1 MKLFNDFYSDE
12 AIQFLLN
19 EIEERN
25 STSYILLENFITK
38 ELINKIKGRMF
49 KGETVL
55 IRVKSDVI
63 LEIYNSDVRDEYGS
77 FGYTALYCKKYV
89 PPEEPE
95 ILNVDEFFK
104 RENKLDPDYKN
115 PLKDKPFISTK
126 NSMSDFMDL
135 KLKELKN

>member
-49 KGETVL
+49 KDETVL

-77 FGYTALYCKKYV
+77 FGYTALYYKRYI
-89 PPEEPE
+89 PPKEPE
-95 ILNVDEFFK
+95 ILSVSKFFK
-104 RENKLDPDYKN
+104 RDNKLDPDYYNQLKGEKFTKSKDSLFDYMDSTFKN
-115 PLKDKPFISTK
+115 
-126 NSMSDFMDL
+126 
-135 KLKELKN
+135 

>member
-77 FGYTALYCKKYV
+77 FGYTALYYKRYI
-89 PPEEPE
+89 PPKEPE
-95 ILNVDEFFK
+95 ILSVSKFFK
-104 RENKLDPDYKN
+104 RDNKLDPDYYNQLKGEKFTKSKDSLFDYMDSMFKN
-115 PLKDKPFISTK
+115 
-126 NSMSDFMDL
+126 
-135 KLKELKN
+135 

>member
-49 KGETVL
+49 KDETVL

-77 FGYTALYCKKYV
+77 FGYTALYYKRYI
-89 PPEEPE
+89 PPKEPE
-95 ILNVDEFFK
+95 ILSVSKFFK
-104 RENKLDPDYKN
+104 RDNKLDPDYYN
-115 PLKDKPFISTK
+115 PLKGEKFTKSKDSLFDYMDSTFK
-126 NSMSDFMDL
+126 N
-135 KLKELKN
+135 

>member
-49 KGETVL
+49 KDETVL
-55 IRVKSDVI
+55 IRIKSDVI

-77 FGYTALYCKKYV
+77 FGYTALYYKRYI
-89 PPEEPE
+89 PPKEPE
-95 ILNVDEFFK
+95 ILSVSKFFK
-104 RENKLDPDYKN
+104 RDNKLDPDYYN
-115 PLKDKPFISTK
+115 PLKGEKFIKSKESLIDYMDSMFK
-126 NSMSDFMDL
+126 N
-135 KLKELKN
+135 

>member
-49 KGETVL
+49 KDETVL

-77 FGYTALYCKKYV
+77 FGYTALYYKRYITPK
-89 PPEEPE
+89 EPE
-95 ILNVDEFFK
+95 ILSVSKFFK
-104 RENKLDPDYKN
+104 RDNKLDPDYYN
-115 PLKDKPFISTK
+115 PLKGEKFIKSK
-126 NSMSDFMDL
+126 DSLFDFMDSTF
-135 KLKELKN
+135 KN

>member
-49 KGETVL
+49 KDETVL

-77 FGYTALYCKKYV
+77 FGYTALYYKRYI
-89 PPEEPE
+89 PPKEPE
-95 ILNVDEFFK
+95 ILSVSKFFK
-104 RENKLDPDYKN
+104 RDNKLDPDYYN
-115 PLKDKPFISTK
+115 PLKGGKFTK
-126 NSMSDFMDL
+126 SKDSLFDYMDSMF
-135 KLKELKN
+135 KN

>member
-49 KGETVL
+49 KDETVL
-55 IRVKSDVI
+55 IRIKSDVI

-77 FGYTALYCKKYV
+77 FGYTALYYKRYI
-89 PPEEPE
+89 PPKEPE
-95 ILNVDEFFK
+95 ILSVSKFFK
-104 RENKLDPDYKN
+104 RDNKLDPDYYN
-115 PLKDKPFISTK
+115 PLKGEKFIKSK
-126 NSMSDFMDL
+126 DSLFDFMDSTF
-135 KLKELKN
+135 KN